1 MKQIMIK
8 GILAKIM
15 ISQEFDSSYY
25 NTDPAARLRLHV
37 FFLNVELEYSMLI
50 DKRSQQ
56 R

>member
-37 FFLNVELEYSMLI
+37 FFFERRVRIQYA
-50 DKRSQQ
+50 D
-56 R
+56 